1 MKEFKGTPGPWVV
14 DVRGGC
20 VAVYPDGEQWET
32 PGCHYDDKRNIAY
45 SSKGAEYDAV
55 VGYWNMDKKT
65 IRDYTLIAAAPD
77 LLEALQEMTAIV
89 KKNSYP
95 QPDKPSS
102 NYARAEWA
110 ESIISKA
117 LGEE

>member
-45 SSKGAEYDAV
+45 SNKGAEYDAV

-77 LLEALQEMTAIV
+77 LLKALQKMFRSGQKQNWNERYESEMNA
-89 KKNSYP
+89 
-95 QPDKPSS
+95 
-102 NYARAEWA
+102 ARAA
-110 ESIISKA
+110 ISKA

>member
-45 SSKGAEYDAV
+45 SNKGAEYDAV

-65 IRDYTLIAAAPD
+65 ISDYTLIAAAPD
-77 LLEALQEMTAIV
+77 LLEALQKMLRAGQKQNWNERYESEMNA
-89 KKNSYP
+89 
-95 QPDKPSS
+95 
-102 NYARAEWA
+102 ARAA
-110 ESIISKA
+110 ISKA

>member
-1 MKEFKGTPGPWVV
+1 MKIFKGTPGEWFVNKVSDKFIDARLENGKLQSVAWCGDV
-14 DVRGGC
+14 DVGDRMAN
-20 VAVYPDGEQWET
+20 V
-32 PGCHYDDKRNIAY
+32 N
-45 SSKGAEYDAV
+45 
-55 VGYWNMDKKT
+55 
-65 IRDYTLIAAAPD
+65 LIAAAPD

>member
-1 MKEFKGTPGPWVV
+1 MKEFKGTPGPWLV

-45 SSKGAEYDAV
+45 SNKGAEYDAV

-77 LLEALQEMTAIV
+77 LLEALQEVV
-89 KKNSYP
+89 KVLDGAGCEAATVKA
-95 QPDKPSS
+95 K
-102 NYARAEWA
+102 AA
-110 ESIISKA
+110 ISKA

>member
-20 VAVYPDGEQWET
+20 VAVYPDGKQSET

-45 SSKGAEYDAV
+45 SSKGAEYDKV

-65 IRDYTLIAAAPD
+65 ISDYTLIAATPD
-77 LLEALQEMTAIV
+77 LLEALQKMFRAGQKQNWNERYESEMNA
-89 KKNSYP
+89 
-95 QPDKPSS
+95 
-102 NYARAEWA
+102 ARAA
-110 ESIISKA
+110 ISKA

>member
-1 MKEFKGTPGPWVV
+1 MKDFKGTPGPWVV

-45 SSKGAEYDAV
+45 SNKGAEYDAV

-77 LLEALQEMTAIV
+77 LLEALQRMYRAGQKQNWNERYESEMNATRAAIG
-89 KKNSYP
+89 
-95 QPDKPSS
+95 
-102 NYARAEWA
+102 
-110 ESIISKA
+110 KA

>member
-45 SSKGAEYDAV
+45 SNKGAEYDAV
-55 VGYWNMDKKT
+55 SGYWSMDKET

-77 LLEALQEMTAIV
+77 LLEALQLCEEFMAGL
-89 KKNSYP
+89 
-95 QPDKPSS
+95 PSTGFDGLARIEL
-102 NYARAEWA
+102 ARAA
-110 ESIISKA
+110 ISKA